1 MLVIALSISTARLH
15 FILSHCQSRSLHL
28 AAFSTRCIFFDS
40 YSFRAVRTFFIPF
53 MHPWTRCDMAHL
65 AKILRVYQIFEIL
78 LISSTAALLCSRLLS
93 LKGFRAHLHAWSS
106 LFIIA
111 CVSNGTRNSK
121 IDRMRKMATVL
132 DEWF

>member
-1 MLVIALSISTARLH
+1 MHDAGLCISTARLH

-28 AAFSTRCIFFDS
+28 LHILTKCIFFNS
-40 YSFRAVRTFFIPF
+40 CLLRAAHTFFIPF

-78 LISSTAALLCSRLLS
+78 LISSTAALLYSRLLS

-111 CVSNGTRNSK
+111 CVSNWTRTSK
-121 IDRMRKMATVL
+121 MDRTKRRATIL
-132 DEWF
+132 D